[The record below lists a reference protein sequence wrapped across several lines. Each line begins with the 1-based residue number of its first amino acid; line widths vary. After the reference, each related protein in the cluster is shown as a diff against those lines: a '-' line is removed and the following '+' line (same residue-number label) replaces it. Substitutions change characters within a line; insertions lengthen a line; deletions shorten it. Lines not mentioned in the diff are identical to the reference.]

1 MTGYLEIRL
10 ISVAKMYIVSAI
22 IPGVAFV
29 EQIPQRI
36 LNVNHELL
44 KNILDVIKN
53 FINTLSNSCFKILS
67 CR

>member
-10 ISVAKMYIVSAI
+10 ISVATMHVVSAI

>member
-1 MTGYLEIRL
+1 MTDYLEIRL
-10 ISVAKMYIVSAI
+10 ISVAKMCIVSAI

-53 FINTLSNSCFKILS
+53 FINTLSNSCFKISS

>member
-1 MTGYLEIRL
+1 MTDYLEIRI
-10 ISVAKMYIVSAI
+10 ISVAKKYIVSAV

-29 EQIPQRI
+29 EQIPQKI

-44 KNILDVIKN
+44 QNILDVIEN

>member
-1 MTGYLEIRL
+1 MTDYLEIRL

-22 IPGVAFV
+22 ISGVAFV
-29 EQIPQRI
+29 ERIPQRI

-44 KNILDVIKN
+44 QNILGVIKN
-53 FINTLSNSCFKILS
+53 FINTLSNSCLKILS